1 MLDAEKA
8 ENAAELRA
16 LQLKAYGRDGGLT
29 DADALRLRELEATRE
44 STPAAT
50 AAPDA
55 AVPETTAVE
64 SSRAESTD
72 VPVAEEAADDDTANG
87 AGASEPT
94 GDVQAG
100 ETTALRA
107 ALRQHW
113 KAIAAASAVLLV
125 VGLAAGWALFGRAG
139 GVDLTAAQQ
148 ERRAELQADGG
159 YDAGSLRAIGREEDV
174 LVWHATKEDGEM
186 VCLIL
191 DTPQD
196 SATQCQRSED
206 AQNGSGV
213 GVSVNL
219 DSVEG
224 EDAEQIWASAVRT
237 TEGELVAIIQ
247 RWPSSQNDWLSQFAG
262 EERVRAEELLEDG
275 FQDYS
280 FSVVGY
286 FQDAPIWYG
295 QRLVGATGEDCLVV
309 DAIDGI
315 ACGPLG
321 EAQSSGLSLGGI
333 TADVSG
339 SVEESWSITLAF
351 TSNQTPYLVIA
362 GDVSAADTA
371 QPGVTVR
378 PGETLELGGEY
389 QDPIQVEIP
398 SDDTEG

>member
-1 MLDAEKA
+1 MLQESD
-8 ENAAELRA
+8 AAELRA
-16 LQLKAYGRDGGLT
+16 LQSKAYGRDGGLT
-29 DADALRLRELEATRE
+29 DADVARLRELEAARGQRPPE
-44 STPAAT
+44 T
-50 AAPDA
+50 AASGA
-55 AVPETTAVE
+55 VVPETTVL
-64 SSRAESTD
+64 ESTD
-72 VPVAEEAADDDTANG
+72 VPVAGEDVDDESADALD
-87 AGASEPT
+87 ASEPT
-94 GDVQAG
+94 DDA
-100 ETTALRA
+100 EFRSATALRPV
-107 ALRQHW
+107 LRQNW
-113 KAIAAASAVLLV
+113 KAIAASSAVLLA

-139 GVDLTAAQQ
+139 GVELTAEQQ

-159 YDAGSLRAIGREEDV
+159 YDAGSLRAIGQEEDA

-206 AQNGSGV
+206 AQNGNGI

-219 DSVEG
+219 DSVDG

-247 RWPSSQNDWLSQFAG
+247 RWPSSQNDWLSQFPG
-262 EERVRAEELLEDG
+262 DERVRAEELLQEG
-275 FQDYS
+275 FQEYS
-280 FSVVGY
+280 ISVVGY
-286 FQDAPIWYG
+286 FRDAPIWYG
-295 QRLVGATGEDCLVV
+295 QRLEGATAEDCLVV

-339 SVEESWSITLAF
+339 AVEESWKITLAF

-362 GDVSAADTA
+362 EDGSAAETA
-371 QPGVTVR
+371 RPGATVK

-398 SDDTEG
+398 SDDTDG

>member
-1 MLDAEKA
+1 MLQES
-8 ENAAELRA
+8 EAAELRA
-16 LQLKAYGRDGGLT
+16 LQVKAYGREGGLT
-29 DADALRLRELEATRE
+29 DTDAARLRALEAIRGAKPT
-44 STPAAT
+44 AT
-50 AAPDA
+50 AASDA
-55 AVPETTAVE
+55 AVPEATVVE
-64 SSRAESTD
+64 SSDGESPD
-72 VPVAEEAADDDTANG
+72 GSVAEESVDDDSADAADTSA
-87 AGASEPT
+87 PT
-94 GDVQAG
+94 GDVHAR
-100 ETTALRA
+100 ETTALRP
-107 ALRQHW
+107 ALRRHW

-139 GVDLTAAQQ
+139 GVELTADQQ

-159 YDAGSLRAIGREEDV
+159 YDAGSLRAIGQEEDV

-206 AQNGSGV
+206 VQNGNAV

-219 DSVEG
+219 DSGESES

-247 RWPSSQNDWLSQFAG
+247 RWPSSENDWLSQFPG
-262 EERVRAEELLEDG
+262 EERVRAEELLQQG
-275 FQDYS
+275 FQEYS
-280 FSVVGY
+280 ISVVGY
-286 FQDAPIWYG
+286 FRDAPIWYG
-295 QRLVGATGEDCLVV
+295 QRLEGATAEDCLVV
-309 DAIDGI
+309 DAIAGI

-321 EAQSSGLSLGGI
+321 QAQSSGLSLGGE
-333 TADVSG
+333 TVDGSG
-339 SVEESWSITLAF
+339 EVEDAWRITLAF

-362 GDVSAADTA
+362 GDAASVEA
-371 QPGVTVR
+371 VNPGATVR

>member
-1 MLDAEKA
+1 MLQESD
-8 ENAAELRA
+8 AAELRA

-29 DADALRLRELEATRE
+29 HADAVRLQELEATRE

-55 AVPETTAVE
+55 AAPDTASLE
-64 SSRAESTD
+64 SAEAESTD
-72 VPVAEEAADDDTANG
+72 VPVAEEAADDDSANE
-87 AGASEPT
+87 ADTSAPT
-94 GDVQAG
+94 GDVHAF
-100 ETTALRA
+100 ETTTLRA
-107 ALRQHW
+107 ALRHHW
-113 KAIAAASAVLLV
+113 KAIATASAVLLV
-125 VGLAAGWALFGRAG
+125 IGLAAGWALFGRAG
-139 GVDLTAAQQ
+139 GIELTAAQQ

-159 YDAGSLRAIGREEDV
+159 YDPGSLRAIGQEEGV
-174 LVWHATKEDGEM
+174 VVWHATQQDGEM
-186 VCLIL
+186 VCLVL

-206 AQNGSGV
+206 AQNGNGI

-262 EERVRAEELLEDG
+262 EERVRAEELLEEG

-295 QRLVGATGEDCLVV
+295 QRLVGATAEDCLVV

-339 SVEESWSITLAF
+339 SLEESWSITLAF

-362 GDVSAADTA
+362 GDVAAADTA
-371 QPGVTVR
+371 KPGATVK

-398 SDDTEG
+398 ADDTEG

>member
-1 MLDAEKA
+1 MLQESD
-8 ENAAELRA
+8 AAELRA

-29 DADALRLRELEATRE
+29 RADAARLRELEATRE

-50 AAPDA
+50 AAQDA

-64 SSRAESTD
+64 SSQAESTD
-72 VPVAEEAADDDTANG
+72 VPVAEEAADEDSANAADTSA
-87 AGASEPT
+87 PT
-94 GDVQAG
+94 RDAQAL

-139 GVDLTAAQQ
+139 GVELTAAQQ
-148 ERRAELQADGG
+148 ERRAELQAEGG
-159 YDAGSLRAIGREEDV
+159 YDAGSLRAIGQEEGV

-186 VCLIL
+186 VCLVL

-206 AQNGSGV
+206 AQNGNGI

-224 EDAEQIWASAVRT
+224 EGAEQIWASAVRT

-262 EERVRAEELLEDG
+262 EERVRAEELLEEG

-295 QRLVGATGEDCLVV
+295 QRLVGATAEDCLVV

-339 SVEESWSITLAF
+339 SPEDSWSITLAF

-362 GDVSAADTA
+362 GDVSAADIA
-371 QPGVTVR
+371 KPGLTVK

-398 SDDTEG
+398 ADGTEG

>member
-1 MLDAEKA
+1 MLQESD
-8 ENAAELRA
+8 AAELRD
-16 LQLKAYGRDGGLT
+16 LQRRAYGRDGGLT
-29 DADALRLRELEATRE
+29 DVDAARLRELEETRV
-44 STPAAT
+44 PK
-50 AAPDA
+50 PDA
-55 AVPETTAVE
+55 SEASDATVPQAALV
-64 SSRAESTD
+64 ESTD
-72 VPVAEEAADDDTANG
+72 VDVAAGAVVAEDAADG
-87 AGASEPT
+87 EPAGETDASEP
-94 GDVQAG
+94 GA
-100 ETTALRA
+100 EAEARATTALRPV
-107 ALRQHW
+107 LRRHW
-113 KAIAAASAVLLV
+113 KAIAAAAAVLLV
-125 VGLAAGWALFGRAG
+125 AGLAGGWALFGRAEG
-139 GVDLTAAQQ
+139 IELTTEQQ

-159 YDAGSLRAIGREEDV
+159 YDAGSLRAIGQEEDV

-186 VCLIL
+186 ACLIL

-206 AQNGSGV
+206 VDNGNAV

-219 DSVEG
+219 DSGVAEG

-262 EERVRAEELLEDG
+262 EERVRVEELLDEG
-275 FQDYS
+275 FQNYS
-280 FSVVGY
+280 LSVVGY
-286 FQDAPIWYG
+286 FRDAPIWYG
-295 QRLVGATGEDCLVV
+295 QRLEGATAEDCLVV

-321 EAQSSGLSLGGI
+321 EAQSSGLSLGG
-333 TADVSG
+333 TTVDVSG

-362 GDVSAADTA
+362 GDASAADTA
-371 QPGVTVR
+371 QPGVTQK

-398 SDDTEG
+398 SDDADR